1 MAFFLTVQGRDKFS
15 CPVIIVAC
23 CHRQNFNNPGK
34 GSHLA
39 KKSKDIFEQG
49 HRSGR
54 ITWLRAAVL
63 GANDG
68 ILSIASLVVGVAAA
82 NVDRHEVLIAGIA
95 GLVAGA
101 MSLAAGQYVAASSQA
116 DTEAADIE
124 IERFQLETDH
134 QQELVELAAIYVQRG
149 LDEQLAEKVARQLH
163 AHDALGAH
171 ARDEL
176 GISEVVVARPLLAA
190 VTSAVAFALGAIPP
204 LAAIAL
210 APESHLV
217 IVVALTALV
226 FLAWLGGL
234 AAFVGGASIVR
245 GCLRLTIWGGAAM
258 AVTAGV
264 GRLFVL

>member
-1 MAFFLTVQGRDKFS
+1 M
-15 CPVIIVAC
+15 
-23 CHRQNFNNPGK
+23 
-34 GSHLA
+34 A
-39 KKSKDIFEQG
+39 KKAKDIFEQG

-82 NVDRHEVLIAGIA
+82 NINRHDVLIAGIA

-116 DTEAADIE
+116 DTEAADLE
-124 IERFQLETDH
+124 IERMQLEVDR
-134 QQELVELAAIYVQRG
+134 QQEHAELTEIYVQRG
-149 LDEQLAEKVARQLH
+149 LDQKLAVEVAHQLH
-163 AHDALGAH
+163 AHDALAAH

-190 VTSAVAFALGAIPP
+190 VTSAIAFALGAILP
-204 LAAIAL
+204 LATIAL
-210 APESHLV
+210 APIAHLV
-217 IVVALTALV
+217 LVVALTALF
-226 FLAWLGGL
+226 FLALLGGL
-234 AAFVGGASIVR
+234 AAWVGGAPIGR
-245 GCLRLTIWGGAAM
+245 GCLRLALWGGTAM

-264 GRLFVL
+264 GKLFDL

>member
-1 MAFFLTVQGRDKFS
+1 M
-15 CPVIIVAC
+15 
-23 CHRQNFNNPGK
+23 
-34 GSHLA
+34 A
-39 KKSKDIFEQG
+39 KKPKDIFEQG

-82 NVDRHEVLIAGIA
+82 NIKRGDVLIAGIA

-116 DTEAADIE
+116 DTEAADLE
-124 IERFQLETDH
+124 IERKQLEVDR
-134 QQELVELAAIYVQRG
+134 QQEHAELTEIYVKRG
-149 LDEQLAEKVARQLH
+149 LDQKLAEEVARQLH
-163 AHDALGAH
+163 AHDALAAH

-190 VTSAVAFALGAIPP
+190 VTSAIAFALGAVLP
-204 LAAIAL
+204 LATIAL
-210 APESHLV
+210 APVAHLV
-217 IVVALTALV
+217 LVVALTSLF
-226 FLAWLGGL
+226 FLALLGGL
-234 AAFVGGASIVR
+234 AAWVGGAPTAR
-245 GCLRLTIWGGAAM
+245 GCLRLALWGGAAM

-264 GRLFVL
+264 GKLFDL

>member
-1 MAFFLTVQGRDKFS
+1 MVDKS
-15 CPVIIVAC
+15 
-23 CHRQNFNNPGK
+23 
-34 GSHLA
+34 
-39 KKSKDIFEQG
+39 SKDVFKQV

-82 NVDRHEVLIAGIA
+82 NIDRHAVLIAGIA

-116 DTEAADIE
+116 DTEAADLE
-124 IERFQLETDH
+124 IERLQLKVDRS
-134 QQELVELAAIYVQRG
+134 QELAELTAIYVQRG
-149 LDEQLAEKVARQLH
+149 LDQKLAEEVARQLH

-190 VTSAVAFALGAIPP
+190 VTSAVAFALGAILP
-204 LAAIAL
+204 LATIAL

-217 IVVALTALV
+217 LLVAMTSLF
-226 FLAWLGGL
+226 FLALLGGI
-234 AAFVGGASIVR
+234 AAYAGGASVGR
-245 GCLRLTIWGGAAM
+245 GCLRLTLWGGVAM

-264 GRLFVL
+264 GKLVEL

>member
-1 MAFFLTVQGRDKFS
+1 MG
-15 CPVIIVAC
+15 
-23 CHRQNFNNPGK
+23 
-34 GSHLA
+34 HLE

-82 NVDRHEVLIAGIA
+82 NIDRHEVLIAGIA

-124 IERFQLETDH
+124 IERLQLETDH
-134 QQELVELAAIYVQRG
+134 QQELSELAAIYVARG
-149 LDEQLAEKVARQLH
+149 LDAQLAEKVARQLH

-190 VTSAVAFALGAIPP
+190 VTSSVAFALGAIPP
-204 LAAIAL
+204 LATIAL

-217 IVVALTALV
+217 LVVALTSLV
-226 FLAWLGGL
+226 LSCMARWARRLCRWGLDCAWVPAVGPLGRSGD
-234 AAFVGGASIVR
+234 GRHR
-245 GCLRLTIWGGAAM
+245 GCGKT
-258 AVTAGV
+258 
-264 GRLFVL
+264 F

>member
-1 MAFFLTVQGRDKFS
+1 MG
-15 CPVIIVAC
+15 
-23 CHRQNFNNPGK
+23 
-34 GSHLA
+34 HLA

-82 NVDRHEVLIAGIA
+82 NIDRHDVLIAGIA

-124 IERFQLETDH
+124 IERLQLETDH
-134 QQELVELAAIYVQRG
+134 QQELAELAAIYVARG
-149 LDEQLAEKVARQLH
+149 LEADLAQQVARQLH

-190 VTSAVAFALGAIPP
+190 VTSAIAFALGAILP
-204 LAAIAL
+204 LASIAF

-217 IVVALTALV
+217 LVVALTSLV

-234 AAFVGGASIVR
+234 AAYVGGASIVR
-245 GCLRLTIWGGAAM
+245 GCLRLALWGGAAM

-264 GRLFVL
+264 GKLFDL

>member
-1 MAFFLTVQGRDKFS
+1 MVDKS
-15 CPVIIVAC
+15 
-23 CHRQNFNNPGK
+23 
-34 GSHLA
+34 
-39 KKSKDIFEQG
+39 SKDVFKQV

-82 NVDRHEVLIAGIA
+82 NIDRHAVLIAGIA

-116 DTEAADIE
+116 DTEAADLE
-124 IERFQLETDH
+124 IERLQLKVDRS
-134 QQELVELAAIYVQRG
+134 QELAELTAIYVQRG
-149 LDEQLAEKVARQLH
+149 LDQKLAEEVARQLH

-190 VTSAVAFALGAIPP
+190 VTSAVAFALGAILP
-204 LAAIAL
+204 LATIAL

-217 IVVALTALV
+217 LLVAMTSLF
-226 FLAWLGGL
+226 FLALLGGI
-234 AAFVGGASIVR
+234 AAYAGGASVGR
-245 GCLRLTIWGGAAM
+245 GCLRLTLWGGVAM

-264 GRLFVL
+264 GKLFEL

>member
-1 MAFFLTVQGRDKFS
+1 MELE
-15 CPVIIVAC
+15 
-23 CHRQNFNNPGK
+23 
-34 GSHLA
+34 

-82 NVDRHEVLIAGIA
+82 NIDRHDVLIAGIA

-116 DTEAADIE
+116 DTEEADLE
-124 IERFQLETDH
+124 IERLQLEIDH
-134 QQELVELAAIYVQRG
+134 EQELAELAAIYVARG
-149 LDEQLAEKVARQLH
+149 LEADLAQQVARQLH

-190 VTSAVAFALGAIPP
+190 VTSAIAFALGAILP
-204 LAAIAL
+204 LASIAL

-217 IVVALTALV
+217 LVVALTSLV

-234 AAFVGGASIVR
+234 AAYVGGAPILR
-245 GCLRLTIWGGAAM
+245 GCLRLALWGGAAM

-264 GRLFVL
+264 GKLFDL

>member
-1 MAFFLTVQGRDKFS
+1 MVKKFYQADTPVLVDKS
-15 CPVIIVAC
+15 
-23 CHRQNFNNPGK
+23 
-34 GSHLA
+34 
-39 KKSKDIFEQG
+39 SKDIFEQV

-82 NVDRHEVLIAGIA
+82 NIDRNAVLIAGIA
-95 GLVAGA
+95 GMVAGA

-116 DTEAADIE
+116 DTEAADME
-124 IERFQLETDH
+124 IERRQLEVDRS
-134 QQELVELAAIYVQRG
+134 QELAELTAIYVQRG
-149 LDEQLAEKVARQLH
+149 LDQKLAEEVARQLH

-190 VTSAVAFALGAIPP
+190 VTSAVAFALGAILP
-204 LAAIAL
+204 LATIAL

-217 IVVALTALV
+217 LFVAMTSLF
-226 FLAWLGGL
+226 FLFLLGGI
-234 AAFVGGASIVR
+234 AAYAGGASVGR
-245 GCLRLTIWGGAAM
+245 GCLRLTLWGGAAM

-264 GRLFVL
+264 GKLFDL

>member
-1 MAFFLTVQGRDKFS
+1 
-15 CPVIIVAC
+15 
-23 CHRQNFNNPGK
+23 
-34 GSHLA
+34 LA

-82 NVDRHEVLIAGIA
+82 NINRQDVLIAGIA

-116 DTEAADIE
+116 DTEEADLE
-124 IERFQLETDH
+124 IERLQLEIDH
-134 QQELVELAAIYVQRG
+134 EQELAELAAIYVARG
-149 LDEQLAEKVARQLH
+149 LEADLAQQVARQLH

-190 VTSAVAFALGAIPP
+190 VTSAIAFALGAILP
-204 LAAIAL
+204 LASIAL

-217 IVVALTALV
+217 LVVALTSLI

-234 AAFVGGASIVR
+234 AAYVGGAPILR
-245 GCLRLTIWGGAAM
+245 GCLRLALWGGAAM

-264 GRLFVL
+264 GKLFDL